1 MEKQLNEIYQAEI
14 EALRQE
20 LHLTRNYI
28 YREQQLTSNISAETT
43 QMMIDE
49 YIKNVKQENY

>member
-20 LHLTRNYI
+20 LHLTRNFI
-28 YREQQLTSNISAETT
+28 YRELQLKSNISAETT
-43 QMMIDE
+43 QVMIDE

>member
-20 LHLTRNYI
+20 LHLTRNFI
-28 YREQQLTSNISAETT
+28 YREQQLKSNISAETT

>member
-1 MEKQLNEIYQAEI
+1 MVQQLNEIYQAEI

-20 LHLTRNYI
+20 LHLTRNFI
-28 YREQQLTSNISAETT
+28 YRELQLKSSISAETT

>member
-14 EALRQE
+14 EALRQD
-20 LHLTRNYI
+20 LHLTRNFI
-28 YREQQLTSNISAETT
+28 YREQQLKSNISAETT

>member
-14 EALRQE
+14 AALRQE
-20 LHLTRNYI
+20 LHLTRNFI
-28 YREQQLTSNISAETT
+28 YRELQLTSDISAETT

>member
-1 MEKQLNEIYQAEI
+1 MTNNEIYQAEI

-20 LHLTRNYI
+20 LHLTRNFI
-28 YREQQLTSNISAETT
+28 YREQQLKSNISAETT